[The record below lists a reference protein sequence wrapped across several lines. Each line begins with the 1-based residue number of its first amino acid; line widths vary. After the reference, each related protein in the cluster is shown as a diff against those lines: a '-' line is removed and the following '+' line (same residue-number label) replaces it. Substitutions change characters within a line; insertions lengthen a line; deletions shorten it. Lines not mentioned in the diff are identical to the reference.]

1 MTNLEVA
8 WLLNEIADLLEI
20 KGENIYKIRA
30 YRKGAKA
37 IKNFSG
43 DLLFLSK
50 QKKLQTIPGVGK
62 SIAEKI
68 TEIVETGTSK
78 YLEELQREIPPGLR
92 KMMRIPGLG
101 PKSVS
106 VIYKH
111 LGITSLEELERAA
124 RSRQIRNLP
133 RMGSKTELAILRG
146 IDLLKRDYGKT
157 PIGTALPIAKFF
169 KEQLESLPE
178 VKKIEIAGSLRRGKE
193 IVGDIDLIVATEK
206 PETVIDV
213 FTKNPQVKEVIA
225 QGTKK
230 SSVFTWTGVQVDLR
244 AVEPDSFYTALHHFT
259 GSQEH
264 NLALREHGKNIGIKI
279 NEYGLF
285 TTEKLFMFND
295 DVEEKLQ
302 VSSEKDIYKILQM
315 QYIPPELREDNGEI
329 ELALK
334 GELPNLVE
342 KKDIKGDLH
351 IHTNWSDG
359 VNSIEEIVELAEKK
373 EYQYIAITDH
383 SRNLKIAGGLSV
395 EKLLK
400 QQEIIKQI
408 NKFQKK
414 IKIFSGSEVD
424 ILPDGR
430 LDYPDEILQKLDLV
444 IASVHTHMK
453 QDEEEMTERVI
464 KAIQNPNVDILAH
477 PTGRILGRREP
488 FKINIEKILK
498 AASENNI
505 ALEINASPDRLDLN
519 DEYVKMA
526 KELGIMIVINT
537 DAHDPLRLEDIE
549 YGIKVAR
556 RAGLEREDILNCLSV
571 NEVEE
576 WLKNRKLHG

>member
-329 ELALK
+329 ELALR